1 MLKRVFLTA
10 LSVCFLFAQSDRGT
24 ITGRVLD
31 PSSAVVPNA
40 KIEAVNQATRVKY
53 QAATSDAGV
62 YSIQQLP
69 VGRYDVTAEAAG
81 FSRYLH
87 KDVDVSVAQ
96 TITLNVTLAVGGVDQ
111 TVEVTARGRRGRSQH
126 LGRRHRRQPRHGHGP
141 PAFGLRQHAQPGEL
155 HLPRAGRHG

>member
-96 TITLNVTLAVGGVDQ
+96 TITLNIALAVGAVDQ
-111 TVEVTARGRRGRSQH
+111 TVEVTAAAAAVEANTSDVGHRG
-126 LGRRHRRQPRHGHGP
+126 QPRHGHGP

-155 HLPRAGRHG
+155 HLPRAGRDG